1 MTVETALLNN
11 QSILQNF
18 GFGEEI
24 DEQTAEI
31 ISGGKAEIIPRGD
44 EVFSIRN
51 NTNLN
56 ITHVL
61 DGTTFQIKPGEEFRY
76 IAHDGGIIK
85 YDPHVRAN
93 PGQIV
98 SNDLENGRIYEFQY
112 NRNTTDDL
120 DDIILVSMR

>member
-1 MTVETALLNN
+1 MTMTVETALLNN

-56 ITHVL
+56 I
-61 DGTTFQIKPGEEFRY
+61 KPGKLYFVN
-76 IAHDGGIIK
+76 H
-85 YDPHVRAN
+85 N
-93 PGQIV
+93 
-98 SNDLENGRIYEFQY
+98 S
-112 NRNTTDDL
+112 
-120 DDIILVSMR
+120 S